1 MFPEPEPFP
10 GMTRP
15 PMAGTEVTPY
25 AFAGS
30 VPQERA
36 LVRQP
41 QPHRSRSSAAA
52 DSVRPDHIVM
62 STVVRALGDAVR
74 DGVLLPLCRL
84 LGRLAA
90 ATAAGVT
97 QLSRYLRKTR
107 GNVVSQL
114 LDPHVRAVPQARRI
128 IRAELARWGLHEH
141 ADTAELLVSELVT
154 NALQHAWGPIR
165 LRMSHSV
172 DGRTLRC
179 DIADGCPATPPAARP
194 PARTDEEHG
203 RGLHLVEQLST
214 RWGILRTPAGKLI
227 WFELRTPGRAR
238 RLRRLRRRIL
248 RAPRVRAA
256 LAAPQDRPA
265 QGVPPRRR
273 EPSVRRLLGRSPMT
287 MHDARSVFGVVHLG
301 HLVIESASSRRGRA
315 TRSAPRPE
323 RHPAG
328 AGLSALSRRQRRSR
342 APGACRV

>member
-1 MFPEPEPFP
+1 
-10 GMTRP
+10 
-15 PMAGTEVTPY
+15 
-25 AFAGS
+25 
-30 VPQERA
+30 
-36 LVRQP
+36 
-41 QPHRSRSSAAA
+41 
-52 DSVRPDHIVM
+52 M
-62 STVVRALGDAVR
+62 STVVRALRDAAR
-74 DGVLLPLCRL
+74 GGVLLPLCRL

-97 QLSRYLRKTR
+97 RLSRYLRKTR
-107 GNVVSQL
+107 GQVVSQL

-227 WFELRTPGRAR
+227 WFELGTPGRAR
-238 RLRRLRRRIL
+238 RPRRLRRRFL
-248 RAPRVRAA
+248 PAPLGRGRTRRTAQRRVRG
-256 LAAPQDRPA
+256 PFTH
-265 QGVPPRRR
+265 
-273 EPSVRRLLGRSPMT
+273 RLR
-287 MHDARSVFGVVHLG
+287 
-301 HLVIESASSRRGRA
+301 
-315 TRSAPRPE
+315 
-323 RHPAG
+323 RHP
-328 AGLSALSRRQRRSR
+328 R
-342 APGACRV
+342 